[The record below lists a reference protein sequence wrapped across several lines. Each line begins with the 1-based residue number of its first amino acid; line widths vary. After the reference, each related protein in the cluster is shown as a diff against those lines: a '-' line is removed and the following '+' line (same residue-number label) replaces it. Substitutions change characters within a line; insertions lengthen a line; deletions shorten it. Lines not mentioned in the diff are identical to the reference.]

1 MVSQKKPGRAFNKEI
16 QGILLKGE
24 QNLKF
29 LVGIKYKKGISLG

>member
-1 MVSQKKPGRAFNKEI
+1 MIRQKKEKPGRASNKEI

-29 LVGIKYKKGISLG
+29 LVGIKY